1 MKWLP
6 VLLFLFS
13 FLLLPLLL
21 KGEVERELPQLCFL
35 LDLQHFWKLSPGS
48 SGCESR
54 QFVSEGWYL
63 LEARIASAPKTVNAQ
78 GGLHPWGLLS
88 QPWHPCHPLLIPV

>member
-1 MKWLP
+1 MKWLS
-6 VLLFLFS
+6 VLFLLS

-21 KGEVERELPQLCFL
+21 RGEVKRELPQLCFL

-54 QFVSEGWYL
+54 QFVSEGCYL
-63 LEARIASAPKTVNAQ
+63 LEARIASALKTVNAQ

-88 QPWHPCHPLLIPV
+88 QPWDPCHPLLILL